1 LASESSALETRSSKR
16 ARLRTILF
24 PSIAALLGIAVLVG
38 LGVWQL
44 QRLAWK
50 EALIARVT
58 ARLGAPAI
66 AAPGPSEW
74 PQLDLNQR
82 EYQPVTV
89 TGRFAHD
96 REIHVVQPLTEP
108 RGRYGGFGYLV
119 MTPLTTA
126 DGWIVYVNRG
136 FVPQGKADPATRKE
150 GQVEGDVTATGLLRA
165 PHDRS
170 WFMPGDNV
178 AKNEWFSRDPAPY
191 ANAAG
196 LPSGKVAPY
205 IIDAFVDTNLPGG
218 LPQGG
223 ETIVDFPNSHLQY
236 AITWFAL
243 AAGLAGVSTLF
254 VWGRFKNTG
263 AGREFLP
270 RVAGVGDHA
279 THGGGGTRIDQN

>member
-1 LASESSALETRSSKR
+1 MASESSALETRSAR
-16 ARLRTILF
+16 LARLRTILF
-24 PSIAALLGIAVLVG
+24 PALAALLGIAVLCG

-58 ARLGAPAI
+58 ARLGAPAV

-74 PQLDLNQR
+74 PQLDVNER

-108 RGRYGGFGYLV
+108 RGRYGGYGYLV

-126 DGWIVYVNRG
+126 DGWTVYVNRG
-136 FVPQGKADPATRKE
+136 FVPQDKADPATRKE

-178 AKNEWFSRDPAPY
+178 AKNEWFSRDPALY
-191 ANAAG
+191 ASVAR

-205 IIDAFVDTNLPGG
+205 IIDAFANASLPGG

-243 AAGLAGVSTLF
+243 AAGLAGVF
-254 VWGRFKNTG
+254 AVFAWGRLKDASG
-263 AGREFLP
+263 AGGFLP
-270 RVAGVGDHA
+270 RATGDHPKD
-279 THGGGGTRIDQN
+279 GGGGATPEN

>member
-1 LASESSALETRSSKR
+1 LASESSALETRSAR
-16 ARLRTILF
+16 LARLRTILF
-24 PSIAALLGIAVLVG
+24 PALAALLGIAVLCG

-58 ARLGAPAI
+58 ARLGAPAV

-74 PQLDLNQR
+74 PQLDVNER

-108 RGRYGGFGYLV
+108 RGRYGGYGYLV

-126 DGWIVYVNRG
+126 DGWTVYVNRG
-136 FVPQGKADPATRKE
+136 FVPQDKADPATRKE
-150 GQVEGDVTATGLLRA
+150 GQVEGDLTATGLLRA

-178 AKNEWFSRDPAPY
+178 AKNEWFSRDPALY
-191 ANAAG
+191 ASVAR

-205 IIDAFVDTNLPGG
+205 IIDAFVNASLPGG

-243 AAGLAGVSTLF
+243 AAGLAGVF
-254 VWGRFKNTG
+254 AVFAWGRLKDASG
-263 AGREFLP
+263 AGGFLP
-270 RVAGVGDHA
+270 RAAGDHPKD
-279 THGGGGTRIDQN
+279 GGGGATPEN

>member
-1 LASESSALETRSSKR
+1 MASESSALETRSSKR

-24 PSIAALLGIAVLVG
+24 PALAALLGIAVLCG

-58 ARLGAPAI
+58 ARLGAPAV

-74 PQLDLNQR
+74 PQLDVNER

-108 RGRYGGFGYLV
+108 RGRYGGYGYLV

-126 DGWIVYVNRG
+126 DGWTVYVNRG
-136 FVPQGKADPATRKE
+136 FVPQDKADPATRKE
-150 GQVEGDVTATGLLRA
+150 GQVEGDLTATGLLRA

-178 AKNEWFSRDPAPY
+178 AKNEWFSRDPALY
-191 ANAAG
+191 ASVAR

-205 IIDAFVDTNLPGG
+205 IIDAFVNASLPGG

-243 AAGLAGVSTLF
+243 AAGLAGVF
-254 VWGRFKNTG
+254 AVFAWGRLKDASG
-263 AGREFLP
+263 AGGFLP
-270 RVAGVGDHA
+270 RAAGDHA
-279 THGGGGTRIDQN
+279 KDGGGGATPEN

>member
-1 LASESSALETRSSKR
+1 MASESSALETRSAR
-16 ARLRTILF
+16 LARLRTILF
-24 PSIAALLGIAVLVG
+24 PALAALLGIAVLCG

-58 ARLGAPAI
+58 ARLGAPAV

-74 PQLDLNQR
+74 PQLDVNER

-108 RGRYGGFGYLV
+108 RGRYGGYGYLV

-126 DGWIVYVNRG
+126 DGWTVYVNRG
-136 FVPQGKADPATRKE
+136 FVPQDKADPATRKE
-150 GQVEGDVTATGLLRA
+150 GQVEGDLTATGLLRA

-178 AKNEWFSRDPAPY
+178 AKNEWFSRDPALY
-191 ANAAG
+191 ASVAR

-205 IIDAFVDTNLPGG
+205 IIDAFVNASLPGG

-243 AAGLAGVSTLF
+243 AAGLAGVF
-254 VWGRFKNTG
+254 AVFAWGRLKN
-263 AGREFLP
+263 A
-270 RVAGVGDHA
+270 D
-279 THGGGGTRIDQN
+279 GGGEFVPRGPGDGDNPKPG